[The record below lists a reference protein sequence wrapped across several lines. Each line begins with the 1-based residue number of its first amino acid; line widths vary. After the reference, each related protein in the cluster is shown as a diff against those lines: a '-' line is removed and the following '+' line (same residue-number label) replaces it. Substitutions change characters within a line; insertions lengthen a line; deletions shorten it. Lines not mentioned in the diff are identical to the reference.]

1 MAVTVYRPR
10 RRKQR
15 TIGYNRRFLHGEPS
29 SPFATPVV
37 LNGSLDTTIS
47 TSQIKN
53 LVDQGYL
60 HSTIVGF
67 NQDYLTY
74 SKEVKI
80 ASIGK
85 QYRQK
90 GEADLQQA
98 MDNLRAVGDQMTP
111 IIWGTEIAP
120 GMSPSATK
128 NGIPTLDHLVRAQYV
143 LTGSPS
149 ALVSNQWIQAYEK
162 WQQAAGQYLDKI
174 HKNVTL
180 DQTLRRTL
188 LVPAAIEVK
197 QAVQA
202 MLEHIHVFDK
212 QIPKDQIPL
221 DNNAKNNIAEQL
233 KYVQNF
239 DPLKDGLGSM
249 SKKLIALASYFG
261 TRSETLRTTDIT
273 MQILNIND
281 PRDIVDNLQQGHFQL
296 RRMHINGL
304 SDIVFDFS
312 TDVPRSSD
320 TKLPSVGISYKL
332 RTFDNFKLSATFDLP
347 ADADADLKYL
357 FYVYRNILALTEFAS
372 DKMVGRSAG
381 NHRVFV
387 SNRAKKNNLLLTLGP
402 VRTALIDFNTY
413 ITYRLLLTAF
423 FGNSI
428 DANVNPIDQTFFEQL
443 AQGYEN
449 TNTAPPAFIMTAHHI
464 YKTADILEH
473 YLTLD
478 KKRSEWRNLNELQ
491 SYFAGYHEYQNLQK
505 LWEQKRSILRNANA
519 DNADQNVYTILLTHI
534 HELGIPKS
542 HLTIGKLSFYREH
555 TIKL

>member
-10 RRKQR
+10 QQRQR
-15 TIGYNRRFLHGEPS
+15 TIGYNRRFLHGDPS
-29 SPFATPVV
+29 SPFATPVM
-37 LNGSLDTTIS
+37 LNGPLDTTIS
-47 TSQIKN
+47 TTQIKE
-53 LVDQGYL
+53 LVDHGYL

-74 SKEVKI
+74 SKEVRI
-80 ASIGK
+80 TSIGK
-85 QYRQK
+85 QYRQQ
-90 GEADLQQA
+90 GEVDLQQA
-98 MDNLRAVGDQMTP
+98 MQNLRTIADQMTP
-111 IIWGTEIAP
+111 IVWGTEMAP
-120 GMSPSATK
+120 GMSPSTTK
-128 NGIPTLDHLVRAQYV
+128 NGIPTLDHLVRAQYA

-149 ALVSNQWIQAYEK
+149 AIVSNKWIQAYET

-174 HKNVTL
+174 QKNITL

-188 LVPAAIEVK
+188 LVPAAVGVK
-197 QAVQA
+197 QAAQA
-202 MLEHIHVFDK
+202 MLEHIRIFDK
-212 QIPKDQIPL
+212 QIPKDQIPI
-221 DNNAKNNIAEQL
+221 DSAKNNIAEEL

-249 SKKLIALASYFG
+249 SKKLVALASYFG

-273 MQILNIND
+273 MQMLNIND
-281 PRDIVDNLQQGHFQL
+281 PRDIVDNLQQGRFQL
-296 RRMHINGL
+296 RRIHINGL

-312 TDVPRSSD
+312 TDVSASSD
-320 TKLPSVGISYKL
+320 TKLPSVGVSYKL

-372 DKMVGRSAG
+372 DKMIGRTAG
-381 NHRVFV
+381 NRRVFV
-387 SNRAKKNNLLLTLGP
+387 SNRAKKNNLLLTLGS

-428 DANVNPIDQTFFEQL
+428 DANANPLDQTFFEQL

-449 TNTAPPAFIMTAHHI
+449 TSTAPPAFIMTARHI

-491 SYFAGYHEYQNLQK
+491 SYFAGYHEYKNLQK
-505 LWEQKRSILRNANA
+505 LWEQKRTILRNASA

-542 HLTIGKLSFYREH
+542 NLSVSKLSFYREH